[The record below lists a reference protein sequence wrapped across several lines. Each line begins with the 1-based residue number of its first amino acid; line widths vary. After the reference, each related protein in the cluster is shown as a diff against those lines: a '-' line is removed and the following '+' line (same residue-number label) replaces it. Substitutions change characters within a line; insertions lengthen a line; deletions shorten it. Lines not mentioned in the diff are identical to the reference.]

1 MLGSRVRAPGGAQKG
16 EDCINPRLFWFVRHE
31 HTLTGASPQ
40 TGSPGKRI
48 TGKTLCEQNL
58 LSIYLTKSEKE
69 ILYIHNP
76 SNLSSE
82 SLYLCVKRFCG
93 SISGAV
99 VKEVQDIFVVIVYC
113 FLYCTEC
120 VNSRFRI
127 TCKSMC
133 FGIKSDQSQKY
144 VSKHRSLQV

>member
-1 MLGSRVRAPGGAQKG
+1 MV
-16 EDCINPRLFWFVRHE
+16 
-31 HTLTGASPQ
+31 SP
-40 TGSPGKRI
+40 TVFGI

-120 VNSRFRI
+120 VNSRFLHIVKPARKFCVCNTFDFCLRI
-127 TCKSMC
+127 N
-133 FGIKSDQSQKY
+133 QS
-144 VSKHRSLQV
+144 